1 MADEIK
7 TTILTQPPGERF
19 AVNHDGGA
27 ALFGSKDHDALQHEF
42 AGQIVHRVAPNHPLV
57 HVVGWSEDDSLGV
70 NVAGKLMLSGDEKSP
85 IQVRMMHEFANTH
98 HQTHEVTLAPVDHN
112 LKIDTSLAQ
121 PIHHALQL
129 RTPIQLRF
137 CNAWLIT
144 SNYTIGVVVNDTPL
158 IAINLTG
165 STRVVPQP
173 CDDEQPC
180 LPAPAKY
187 VP

>member
-19 AVNHDGGA
+19 AVNHDGLL
-27 ALFGSKDHDALQHEF
+27 ALHGDKDKDALQHEF
-42 AGQIVHRVAPNHPLV
+42 AGQIVHRIAPNHPLV
-57 HVVGWSEDDSLGV
+57 HVVGWSEEDTLGV
-70 NVAGKLMLSGDEKSP
+70 NVAGQLKLSGDENSP
-85 IQVRMMHEFANTH
+85 LQVRMMHEFNNTH
-98 HQTHEVTLAPVDHN
+98 HQTHEVTLAPVEHN
-112 LKIDTSLAQ
+112 LKVGTSVTE

-144 SNYTIGVVVNDTPL
+144 SNYTIGVVINDVPV
-158 IAINLTG
+158 IAINLAGT
-165 STRVVPQP
+165 TRVQPQP
-173 CDDEQPC
+173 CDDEVPC
-180 LPAPAKY
+180 LPAVKY